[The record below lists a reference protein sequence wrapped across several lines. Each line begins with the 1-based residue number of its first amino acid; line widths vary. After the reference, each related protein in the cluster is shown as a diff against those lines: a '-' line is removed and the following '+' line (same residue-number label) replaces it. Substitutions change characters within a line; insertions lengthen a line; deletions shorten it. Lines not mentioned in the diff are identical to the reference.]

1 MNLMRLEGPTDFEG
15 WRRAARSLRLQGVE
29 PASVVWAVAGEGDL
43 FAEPDGVEEPAANG
57 PAFRTPRAFVE
68 LAEEVI
74 CHRGEDRFD
83 LLYRLL
89 WRLER
94 EPELMGDITDP
105 DVARA
110 REMAKNV
117 SRASHKMKAF
127 VRLRRL
133 EGEEPEAY
141 AAWFEPAHFV
151 VERTAGFFV
160 RRFARMRFSILTPDL
175 CCHWDGE
182 TLSFSP
188 GVSRDQAPADDV
200 LEDYWRTYY
209 GSIFNPARLKVKAM
223 QAEMPKRYWRNLP
236 EARLIPDL
244 IATAGERTAAMVAAA
259 PTSPARHAGKA
270 VREPARQPLPDGEPL
285 ASLSSLPAAVDACR
299 RCDLWRDATQGVP
312 GEGAAHAKLMFVGE
326 QPGDQEDLAG
336 RPFVGPAGQVFNQA
350 LEKAGVP
357 REETYVTN
365 AVKHFKHELRGKKR
379 IHKTPVTPEIVACRW
394 WLDTERRLIRPRLI
408 VALGATAAQAV
419 LGKATPI
426 KANRGRALQ
435 LPDQAQAVVTYH
447 PSFLLR
453 VPDARAKEEGFR
465 ALVEDL
471 ALAWKLA
478 G

>member
-1 MNLMRLEGPTDFEG
+1 MRQIRLEGQTDFDG
-15 WRRAARSLRLQGVE
+15 WRRAARALRLAGVE
-29 PASVVWAVAGEGDL
+29 PRGVAWTVAGEGDL
-43 FAEPDGVEEPAANG
+43 FAEPGGMEEPAADA
-57 PAFRTPRAFVE
+57 PVFRAPRAFVE
-68 LAEEVI
+68 LAQDVI
-74 CHRGEDRFD
+74 CHRDGERFD

-89 WRLER
+89 RRLER
-94 EPELMGDITDP
+94 QPNLMLDITDP

-127 VRLRRL
+127 VRFRRL
-133 EGEEPEAY
+133 EGVEPEAY

-160 RRFARMRFSILTPDL
+160 RRFAGMVFSILTPDL

-182 TLSFSP
+182 GLSFTA

-236 EARLIPDL
+236 EARLIPEL

-259 PTSPARHAGKA
+259 PTLPSRHAGKA
-270 VREPARQPLPDGEPL
+270 VKAAVTERPLDEAGP
-285 ASLSSLPAAVDACR
+285 ASLSDLAAALDGCR
-299 RCDLWRDATQGVP
+299 RCDLWKDATQGVP
-312 GEGAAHAKLMFVGE
+312 GEGGAQARLMLVGE

-336 RPFVGPAGQVFNQA
+336 RPFVGPAGQVFNEA

-357 REETYVTN
+357 REQTYVTN
-365 AVKHFKHELRGKKR
+365 AVKHFKHELRGKRR
-379 IHKTPVTPEIVACRW
+379 IHKTPETPEIVACRW
-394 WLDTERRLIRPRLI
+394 WLDHERRLIRPRVI
-408 VALGATAAQAV
+408 VALGATAARAV
-419 LGKATPI
+419 FGKPMPI
-426 KANRGRALQ
+426 KQSRGQALQ
-435 LPDQAQAVVTYH
+435 LEDQAQAVVTYH

-453 VPDARAKEEGFR
+453 VPDAKAKEEGFK

-478 G
+478 A

>member
-1 MNLMRLEGPTDFEG
+1 MKLVRLSGPTDFEG
-15 WRRAARSLRLQGVE
+15 WRRAARSLRSQGVD
-29 PASVVWAVAGEGDL
+29 PAAVVWSVAREGDL
-43 FAEPDGVEEPAANG
+43 FAEPAGVEEAAADG
-57 PAFRTPRAFVE
+57 PAFRAPRAFVE
-68 LAEEVI
+68 LAEEAI
-74 CHRGEDRFD
+74 CHRDEDRFN

-89 WRLER
+89 WRLQSR
-94 EPELMGDITDP
+94 PDLIADLTDP

-127 VRLRRL
+127 VRFRLL
-133 EGEEPEAY
+133 EGEEAESY

-160 RRFARMRFSILTPDL
+160 RRFAGMRFSILTPDL
-175 CCHWDGE
+175 CCHWDGD

-188 GVSRDQAPADDV
+188 GVSRDQAPTDDV

-223 QAEMPKRYWRNLP
+223 QSEMPKRYWRNLP

-259 PTSPARHAGKA
+259 PTQPSRHAAKA
-270 VREPARQPLPDGEPL
+270 VRAATTDLVVGDDLR
-285 ASLSSLPAAVDACR
+285 SLSELPAAIDACR
-299 RCDLWRDATQGVP
+299 RCNLWRDATQGVP
-312 GEGAAHAKLMFVGE
+312 GEGAAHARLMFVGE

-365 AVKHFKHELRGKKR
+365 AVKHFKHELRGKRR

-394 WLDTERRLIRPRLI
+394 WLDHERRLIRPRVI

-419 LGKATPI
+419 FGKATPI
-426 KANRGRALQ
+426 KANRGRAIQ
-435 LPDQAQAVVTYH
+435 LPDQSQGLVTYH

-453 VPDARAKEEGFR
+453 VPDAKAKEEGFR

-478 G
+478 A